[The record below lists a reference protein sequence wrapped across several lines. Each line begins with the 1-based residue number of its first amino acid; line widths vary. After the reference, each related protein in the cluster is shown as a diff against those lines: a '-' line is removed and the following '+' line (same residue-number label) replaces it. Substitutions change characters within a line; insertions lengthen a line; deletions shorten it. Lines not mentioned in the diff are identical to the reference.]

1 MVESLVE
8 LRMSLNIKS
17 AEAHRLA
24 LELSRETGE
33 SLTQAVTQAV
43 RERLERVRG
52 ERRGR
57 LADRLLEI
65 GRACAPRL
73 KPPLQGIDHGE
84 FLYDEKG
91 LPG

>member
-1 MVESLVE
+1 
-8 LRMSLNIKS
+8 MSLNIKS

-43 RERLERVRG
+43 RERLDRVRG

-57 LADRLLEI
+57 LAERLLEI
-65 GRACAPRL
+65 GRESAPRL
-73 KPPLQGIDHGE
+73 KQPLRTVDHGE
-84 FLYDEKG
+84 LLYDEKG
-91 LPG
+91 LPA

>member
-1 MVESLVE
+1 
-8 LRMSLNIKS
+8 MSLNIKS

-24 LELSRETGE
+24 LELSRATGE

-65 GRACAPRL
+65 GRECAPRL
-73 KPPLQGIDHGE
+73 KQPNGTVDHGE
-84 FLYDEKG
+84 FLYNEEG
-91 LPG
+91 LPA